1 MINVIIISV
10 GKIKEK
16 YWNDAIQEYLKR
28 LRPYYKIIF
37 KEIPEESISKITDRN
52 RILDIEG
59 KKIVKLIPSDAY
71 IISLDRTGKEYTSNN
86 WAQKL
91 TDYSQFGRSVVFI
104 IGGPLG
110 LSSQVLSKSQLLFSL
125 SKMTFTHQMARIIL
139 LEQLYR
145 SAMIIKGKT
154 YHY

>member
-16 YWNDAIQEYLKR
+16 HWNDAIQEYLKR
-28 LRPYYKIIF
+28 LRPYYKVAF

-59 KKIVKLIPSDAY
+59 RKIVKLIPSDAY
-71 IISLDRTGKEYTSNN
+71 IVSLDRTGKEYTSSD

-91 TDYSQFGRSVVFI
+91 TDYSQFGLI
-104 IGGPLG
+104 PNLDD
-110 LSSQVLSKSQLLFSL
+110 LSFLL
-125 SKMTFTHQMARIIL
+125 
-139 LEQLYR
+139 
-145 SAMIIKGKT
+145 
-154 YHY
+154 